1 MAGFLVIARKI
12 NRHGECDF
20 LTPSD
25 EPAGLFTL
33 AAKAAQ
39 RFATV
44 QEAAAKVLAILD
56 VTPAAELTVMDMSE
70 QEAARPGFWRV
81 ADAWQ
86 ERMQIPRELDNR
98 KRARAPQEFDLG
110 ALPLFGDQA
119 RQMDILDFLK

>member
-1 MAGFLVIARKI
+1 MTAYLVIARKI

-44 QEAAAKVLAILD
+44 QEAAAKILAVLE
-56 VTPAAELTVMDMSE
+56 VTPAAKLSVMDMSE
-70 QEAARPGFWRV
+70 QEAGRPGFWTI

-86 ERMQIPRELDNR
+86 ERMQIPRELEHR
-98 KRARAPQEFDLG
+98 KRAKAPQEFDLG

>member
-1 MAGFLVIARKI
+1 MTAYLVIARKI

-33 AAKAAQ
+33 AAKGAQ

-44 QEAAAKVLAILD
+44 QEAAAKILAVLE
-56 VTPAAELTVMDMSE
+56 VTPAAELSVMDMSE
-70 QEAARPGFWRV
+70 QKASRPGFWSI

-86 ERMQIPRELDNR
+86 ERNQIPRELEHR
-98 KRARAPQEFDLG
+98 QRARAPQEFDLG